1 MRRGGERV
9 LQDPNE
15 WTVAY
20 LDNHANSLVTE
31 RRHQATL
38 SPSLRSIRRGVVWLW
53 SSQSFQD
60 CWQIAVC
67 DGRMIGAHRTSLVP
81 AQSRS
86 RS

>member
-1 MRRGGERV
+1 MRRCGERE
-9 LQDPNE
+9 LRDTNE
-15 WTVAY
+15 LTVAHF
-20 LDNHANSLVTE
+20 DNHNSLVTD

-38 SPSLRSIRRGVVWLW
+38 SPSLRSIHREVVWLW

-67 DGRMIGAHRTSLVP
+67 DRRMIGAHRTSLVP
-81 AQSRS
+81 AQPRS